1 MASFQTVELPS
12 IGDYKDVPVVGI
24 LVKPGDVVRLDEP
37 LLVLES
43 DKATMEVP
51 SPYAGRIIELK
62 VEIGHNVSEGVPIAV
77 IEVTDSASVST
88 AAAAKAEVSV
98 PASTPT
104 LPVAVPSRQV
114 PASTSEQGDGGEDSA
129 GAHATP
135 SIRAFAR
142 ELGVNLVDVKASGP
156 KGRVLREDVLAFVK
170 SRMAASA
177 HAGATGFSLPPA
189 PSYDF
194 GKYGQVERIPL
205 SRIQRISGTAL
216 HRNWLTIPHVT
227 NFDNADVTELEAFR
241 LAINAEKREPLVK
254 LTMVA
259 FLIKAAAI
267 ALAAHPR
274 FNASLEGEA
283 VIQKKYVHIGFAVDT
298 PNGLLVPVVRDC
310 DRKGLLDISA
320 EMAALSEKA
329 RQGKLQPRE
338 MEGGCFSISS
348 LGGIGGSGFTP
359 IINAPEVAILGAAR
373 SQMEPRWDGNA
384 FQPRLIMPLSLSWD
398 HRVVDGV
405 AAARF
410 LGSIAVVLSDLRRA
424 ML

>member
-12 IGDYKDVPVVGI
+12 IGDYKDVPIVEI
-24 LVKPGDVVRLDEP
+24 LVRPGDVVRLDEP

-51 SPYAGRIIELK
+51 SPYAGRIVELK
-62 VEIGHNVSEGVPIAV
+62 VDIGRNVSQGMPIAV
-77 IEVTDSASVST
+77 IEVADPASVPSAT
-88 AAAAKAEVSV
+88 VAQAEAAV
-98 PASTPT
+98 PAPTPAV
-104 LPVAVPSRQV
+104 PVAAPPQPVLACAP
-114 PASTSEQGDGGEDSA
+114 EQGNGGAGKA

-142 ELGVNLVDVKASGP
+142 ELGVDLVDVKASGQ

-170 SRMAASA
+170 ARMTAPA
-177 HAGATGFSLPPA
+177 HVGATGFSLPPA

-194 GKYGQVERIPL
+194 EKYGQVERIPL

-241 LAINAEKREPLVK
+241 LATNAEKREPLVK

-259 FLIKAAAI
+259 FLIKASAI

-274 FNASLEGEA
+274 FNASLEGET
-283 VIQKKYVHIGFAVDT
+283 VIQKKYIHVGFAVDT

-310 DRKGLLDISA
+310 DRKGLLDIGV

-329 RQGKLQPRE
+329 RQGKLQARE
-338 MEGGCFSISS
+338 MEGGSFSISS
-348 LGGIGGSGFTP
+348 LGGIGGTGFTP

-373 SQMEPRWDGNA
+373 SQMEPRWDGRA
-384 FQPRLIMPLSLSWD
+384 FEPRLITPLSLSWD

-410 LGSIAVVLSDLRRA
+410 LGCIAEILSDLRRA

>member
-12 IGDYKDVPVVGI
+12 IGDYVDVPVVEI

-37 LLVLES
+37 LLILES

-51 SPYAGRIIELK
+51 SPYAGRIVELK
-62 VEIGHNVSEGVPIAV
+62 VEIGRNVSEGMPIAV
-77 IEVTDSASVST
+77 IEIAEPASAPSAAV
-88 AAAAKAEVSV
+88 AVAAAKASV
-98 PASTPT
+98 PAPTPAVA
-104 LPVAVPSRQV
+104 LPQPVLAY
-114 PASTSEQGDGGEDSA
+114 THEQNNGGTGKL

-142 ELGVNLVDVKASGP
+142 ELGVDLVDVKASGP

-170 SRMAASA
+170 ARMVEPA
-177 HAGATGFSLPPA
+177 HAGPTGFSLPPA

-194 GKYGQVERIPL
+194 EKYGQVERIPL

-216 HRNWLTIPHVT
+216 HRNWMTIPHVT
-227 NFDNADVTELEAFR
+227 NFDHADVTELEAFR
-241 LAINAEKREPLVK
+241 LATNTEKREPSVK

-259 FLIKAAAI
+259 FLIKASAI

-274 FNASLEGEA
+274 FNASLEGET
-283 VIQKKYVHIGFAVDT
+283 VIQKKYIHIGFAVDT

-310 DRKGLLDISA
+310 DRKGLLDIGV

-329 RQGKLQPRE
+329 RQGKLQARE

-348 LGGIGGSGFTP
+348 LGGIGGTGFTP

-373 SQMEPRWDGNA
+373 SQMEPRWDGRA
-384 FQPRLIMPLSLSWD
+384 FEPRLIMPLSLSWD

-410 LGSIAVVLSDLRRA
+410 LGCIAAVLSDLRRA